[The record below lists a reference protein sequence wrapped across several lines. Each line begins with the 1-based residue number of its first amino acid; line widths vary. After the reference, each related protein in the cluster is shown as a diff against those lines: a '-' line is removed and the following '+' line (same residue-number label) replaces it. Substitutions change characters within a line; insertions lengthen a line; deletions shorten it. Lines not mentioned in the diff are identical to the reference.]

1 MTSVD
6 YCTTCPECNSR
17 LIHDQSKGE
26 YICERCGC
34 VVMDQINDYGPE
46 SHSNDFE
53 EKSRLTRA
61 SGHTSFS
68 LHDYG
73 LRTEIGFSSKDYSGK
88 NIDYAIV
95 EQMNTMRKWQSRIR
109 VASPKERRLSNVLYK
124 INEICSLLSLP
135 KTITETAAMFY
146 RLFENRS
153 EAKGKSVICI
163 AAATIY
169 LACKKCNVV
178 RSLEEIVSP
187 LGSGEK
193 SKANT
198 RLASKYYRSMVMEM
212 GTFTESYIQP
222 KYAHRHSENL
232 AEKSRIG
239 QYYFEEPHR
248 HNSNISNSNNLPRGN
263 FADQAL
269 LSSST
274 RTPTLS
280 IMQHDTYP
288 VAAAIDQYISKLAN
302 MAKIDTKVERL
313 AIDIAHKTNDHLL
326 ADGKSPHGLA
336 AAYIY
341 LASVLLGVS
350 LLQMEIS
357 SFAGITEVTIR
368 NRCKD
373 ILSSFKMSVIVRPL
387 HKE

>member
-1 MTSVD
+1 MTSAD
-6 YCTTCPECNSR
+6 YCTICPECNSR
-17 LIHDQSKGE
+17 LIHDQGKGE

-61 SGHTSFS
+61 SGHTSYS

-73 LRTEIGFSSKDYSGK
+73 LRTEISVSSKDYSGK
-88 NIDYAIV
+88 NIDYAVI

-135 KTITETAAMFY
+135 KTITETAAMLY

-163 AAATIY
+163 AAAVIY

-178 RSLEEIVSP
+178 RSLEEIVNPS
-187 LGSGEK
+187 GEGEK
-193 SKANT
+193 SRANM
-198 RLASKYYRSMVMEM
+198 RLSSKYYRSMVMELGM
-212 GTFTESYIQP
+212 FTDSSTNWTRGEY
-222 KYAHRHSENL
+222 RHFGNL
-232 AEKSRIG
+232 NETPMVARHYFGKSNT
-239 QYYFEEPHR
+239 Y
-248 HNSNISNSNNLPRGN
+248 NDLPQSKRP
-263 FADQAL
+263 DPPL
-269 LSSST
+269 LSAT
-274 RTPTLS
+274 TLS
-280 IMQHDTYP
+280 SNPSFGMQRDIYP
-288 VAAAIDQYISKLAN
+288 VALAIDQYISKLAN

-373 ILSSFKMSVIVRPL
+373 ILSSFKMSVVVRPL
-387 HKE
+387 HT

>member
-6 YCTTCPECNSR
+6 YCTICPECNSR

-53 EKSRLTRA
+53 EKSKLTRA
-61 SGHTSFS
+61 SGHTSYS

-178 RSLEEIVSP
+178 RSLEEIVNP
-187 LGSGEK
+187 LGSSEK

-212 GTFTESYIQP
+212 GMFTESYMRP
-222 KYAHRHSENL
+222 RYEHRRFENL
-232 AEKSRIG
+232 TEKPTIG
-239 QYYFEEPHR
+239 QYSLGESHR
-248 HNSNISNSNNLPRGN
+248 HDNLSRGN
-263 FADQAL
+263 STDHAL
-269 LSSST
+269 LSAAT

-280 IMQHDTYP
+280 VMQHDTYP
-288 VAAAIDQYISKLAN
+288 IAAAIDQYISKLAN

-387 HKE
+387 NRE

>member
-1 MTSVD
+1 
-6 YCTTCPECNSR
+6 
-17 LIHDQSKGE
+17 
-26 YICERCGC
+26 
-34 VVMDQINDYGPE
+34 MDQINDYGPE

-53 EKSRLTRA
+53 EKSKLTRA

-88 NIDYAIV
+88 NIDYTIV

-178 RSLEEIVSP
+178 RSLEEIVNP
-187 LGSGEK
+187 VGSSEK

-212 GTFTESYIQP
+212 GMFTESYIRRR
-222 KYAHRHSENL
+222 YEHRHFENL
-232 AEKSRIG
+232 TEKPGIS
-239 QYYFEEPHR
+239 QYYLGESHR
-248 HNSNISNSNNLPRGN
+248 QNSLPQSNL
-263 FADQAL
+263 ADQAL
-269 LSSST
+269 LPATTS
-274 RTPTLS
+274 TPTLS
-280 IMQHDTYP
+280 VMQHGTYP

-313 AIDIAHKTNDHLL
+313 AIDIAHKTNNHLL

>member
-1 MTSVD
+1 
-6 YCTTCPECNSR
+6 
-17 LIHDQSKGE
+17 
-26 YICERCGC
+26 
-34 VVMDQINDYGPE
+34 MDQINDYGPE

-53 EKSRLTRA
+53 EKNKLTRA
-61 SGHTSFS
+61 SGHTSYS

-88 NIDYAIV
+88 NIDYAIA

-187 LGSGEK
+187 LGTGEK

-212 GTFTESYIQP
+212 GMFSEPYIRP
-222 KYAHRHSENL
+222 RYEYRHFENL
-232 AEKSRIG
+232 SEKPRIG
-239 QYYFEEPHR
+239 PYYFEE
-248 HNSNISNSNNLPRGN
+248 SNSQNNLRTSNLTGHS
-263 FADQAL
+263 L
-269 LSSST
+269 LPATT
-274 RTPTLS
+274 RSPTLTVNK
-280 IMQHDTYP
+280 HDTYP
-288 VAAAIDQYISKLAN
+288 VSAAIDQYISKLAN

-373 ILSSFKMSVIVRPL
+373 ILSSFKMTIYVRPL
-387 HKE
+387 HKM

>member
-1 MTSVD
+1 MTSMD
-6 YCTTCPECNSR
+6 YCTICPECNSR

-53 EKSRLTRA
+53 EKNKLTRA
-61 SGHTSFS
+61 SGHTSYS

-88 NIDYAIV
+88 NIDYAIA

-135 KTITETAAMFY
+135 RTITETAAMFY

-163 AAATIY
+163 AAATVY

-187 LGSGEK
+187 LGTGEK

-212 GTFTESYIQP
+212 GMFSESYIKP
-222 KYAHRHSENL
+222 RYEYRHFKNLSE
-232 AEKSRIG
+232 KPRISP
-239 QYYFEEPHR
+239 YYFEE
-248 HNSNISNSNNLPRGN
+248 SNSQNNLRTSNLTAP
-263 FADQAL
+263 AL
-269 LSSST
+269 LPVTT

-280 IMQHDTYP
+280 VVQHDTYP
-288 VAAAIDQYISKLAN
+288 VSVAIDQYISKLAN

-357 SFAGITEVTIR
+357 SFAGITEVTI
-368 NRCKD
+368 
-373 ILSSFKMSVIVRPL
+373 
-387 HKE
+387 

>member
-1 MTSVD
+1 MTSMD
-6 YCTTCPECNSR
+6 YCTICPECNSR

-53 EKSRLTRA
+53 EKNKLTRA
-61 SGHTSFS
+61 SGHTSYS

-88 NIDYAIV
+88 NIDYAIA

-187 LGSGEK
+187 LGTGEK

-212 GTFTESYIQP
+212 GMFSESYIRP
-222 KYAHRHSENL
+222 RYEYRHFENL
-232 AEKSRIG
+232 SEKPRIG
-239 QYYFEEPHR
+239 PYYFEE
-248 HNSNISNSNNLPRGN
+248 SNSQNNLRTSNLTGHS
-263 FADQAL
+263 L
-269 LSSST
+269 LPVTT
-274 RTPTLS
+274 RTPTLTV
-280 IMQHDTYP
+280 IKHDTYP
-288 VAAAIDQYISKLAN
+288 VSAAIDQYISKLAN

-373 ILSSFKMSVIVRPL
+373 ILSSFKMTIYVRPL
-387 HKE
+387 HKM

>member
-6 YCTTCPECNSR
+6 YCTICPECNSR
-17 LIHDQSKGE
+17 LIHDQSIGE

-53 EKSRLTRA
+53 EKSKLARA

-88 NIDYAIV
+88 TIDYAIV

-178 RSLEEIVSP
+178 RSLEEIVNP
-187 LGSGEK
+187 LGSSEK

-212 GTFTESYIQP
+212 GMFTESSIRPRYEIRQF
-222 KYAHRHSENL
+222 ENL
-232 AEKSRIG
+232 IQKPG
-239 QYYFEEPHR
+239 QYYIEESHSR
-248 HNSNISNSNNLPRGN
+248 KTL
-263 FADQAL
+263 
-269 LSSST
+269 T
-274 RTPTLS
+274 R
-280 IMQHDTYP
+280 
-288 VAAAIDQYISKLAN
+288 AN
-302 MAKIDTKVERL
+302 
-313 AIDIAHKTNDHLL
+313 
-326 ADGKSPHGLA
+326 
-336 AAYIY
+336 
-341 LASVLLGVS
+341 
-350 LLQMEIS
+350 
-357 SFAGITEVTIR
+357 
-368 NRCKD
+368 
-373 ILSSFKMSVIVRPL
+373 
-387 HKE
+387 

>member
-1 MTSVD
+1 MTSID
-6 YCTTCPECNSR
+6 YCTICPECNSR

-53 EKSRLTRA
+53 EKSKLTRA
-61 SGHTSFS
+61 SGHTSYS

-88 NIDYAIV
+88 NIDYAIA

-178 RSLEEIVSP
+178 RSLEEIVNP
-187 LGSGEK
+187 IGSGEK
-193 SKANT
+193 SRANT
-198 RLASKYYRSMVMEM
+198 RLASKYYRSMVMDM
-212 GTFTESYIQP
+212 GTFTESDIRPRYES
-222 KYAHRHSENL
+222 RHFENL
-232 AEKSRIG
+232 SEKPSISPYSYGESRR
-239 QYYFEEPHR
+239 YD
-248 HNSNISNSNNLPRGN
+248 NLPRAN
-263 FADQAL
+263 IAERAL
-269 LSSST
+269 LPVVT

-280 IMQHDTYP
+280 VLQHDTYP

-357 SFAGITEVTIR
+357 TFAGITEVTIR

-373 ILSSFKMSVIVRPL
+373 ILSTFKMSVIVRPL

>member
-6 YCTTCPECNSR
+6 YCTICPECNSR

-53 EKSRLTRA
+53 EKSKLTRA

-88 NIDYAIV
+88 NIDYTIV

-178 RSLEEIVSP
+178 RSLEEIVNP
-187 LGSGEK
+187 VGSSEK
-193 SKANT
+193 SKATT

-212 GTFTESYIQP
+212 GMFTESYIRRR
-222 KYAHRHSENL
+222 YEHRHFENL
-232 AEKSRIG
+232 TEKPGIS
-239 QYYFEEPHR
+239 QYYLGESHR
-248 HNSNISNSNNLPRGN
+248 QNSLPQSNL
-263 FADQAL
+263 ADQAL
-269 LSSST
+269 LPATTS
-274 RTPTLS
+274 TPTLS
-280 IMQHDTYP
+280 VMQHGTYP

-313 AIDIAHKTNDHLL
+313 AIDIAHKTNNHLL

>member
-6 YCTTCPECNSR
+6 YCTICPECNCR

-26 YICERCGC
+26 YICEGCGC

-61 SGHTSFS
+61 SGHTSLS

-88 NIDYAIV
+88 SIDYAMV

-109 VASPKERRLSNVLYK
+109 VASPKERRLSNVLSK
-124 INEICSLLSLP
+124 ISEICSLLSLP
-135 KTITETAAMFY
+135 KTITETAAKFY

-153 EAKGKSVICI
+153 EAKGKSVTCI

-187 LGSGEK
+187 SGSNEK
-193 SKANT
+193 SKSNT
-198 RLASKYYRSMVMEM
+198 RLASKYYRTMVMEM
-212 GTFTESYIQP
+212 GTFTESYMLSGYEHRRFENLTEKPTMDHYYIGES
-222 KYAHRHSENL
+222 HRHDTLSRSNL
-232 AEKSRIG
+232 TNRT
-239 QYYFEEPHR
+239 
-248 HNSNISNSNNLPRGN
+248 
-263 FADQAL
+263 L
-269 LSSST
+269 LST
-274 RTPTLS
+274 AARTPTLS
-280 IMQHDTYP
+280 VIQHDSYP

-326 ADGKSPHGLA
+326 ADGKSPNGLA

-387 HKE
+387 HKG

>member
-1 MTSVD
+1 MTSVG
-6 YCTTCPECNSR
+6 YCTICPECNSR
-17 LIHDQSKGE
+17 LIHDQNKGE

-46 SHSNDFE
+46 SHSSDFE
-53 EKSRLTRA
+53 EKSKLTRA
-61 SGHTSFS
+61 SGHTSLS

-135 KTITETAAMFY
+135 KSVTETAAMFY
-146 RLFENRS
+146 RNFENRS

-178 RSLEEIVSP
+178 RSLEEIVNP
-187 LGSGEK
+187 LGSSEK
-193 SKANT
+193 SKANS
-198 RLASKYYRSMVMEM
+198 RLASKYYRSIVMEM
-212 GTFTESYIQP
+212 GMFTESDIRPTHEHRHFESLAENPRMSQQY
-222 KYAHRHSENL
+222 YRGESHRHSNL
-232 AEKSRIG
+232 TRT
-239 QYYFEEPHR
+239 
-248 HNSNISNSNNLPRGN
+248 NLS
-263 FADQAL
+263 DQAM
-269 LSSST
+269 LSAAAT
-274 RTPTLS
+274 RTPILS
-280 IMQHDTYP
+280 VMQHDTYP
-288 VAAAIDQYISKLAN
+288 AAAAIDQYISKLAN

-313 AIDIAHKTNDHLL
+313 AIDIAHKTNNHLL

-373 ILSSFKMSVIVRPL
+373 ILSSFKITVIVRPL
-387 HKE
+387 HKQ

>member
-6 YCTTCPECNSR
+6 YCTICPECNSR

-53 EKSRLTRA
+53 EKSKLTRA

-88 NIDYAIV
+88 NIDYTIV

-178 RSLEEIVSP
+178 RSLEEIVNP
-187 LGSGEK
+187 LGSSEK

-212 GTFTESYIQP
+212 GMFTESYIRRR
-222 KYAHRHSENL
+222 YEHRHFENL
-232 AEKSRIG
+232 TEKPGIS
-239 QYYFEEPHR
+239 QYYLGESHR
-248 HNSNISNSNNLPRGN
+248 QNSLPRSN
-263 FADQAL
+263 LADEAL
-269 LSSST
+269 LPAAAS
-274 RTPTLS
+274 TPTLS
-280 IMQHDTYP
+280 VMQHGTYP

-313 AIDIAHKTNDHLL
+313 AIDIAHKTNNHLL

>member
-1 MTSVD
+1 MTSMD
-6 YCTTCPECNSR
+6 YCTICPECNSR

-34 VVMDQINDYGPE
+34 VVLDQINDYGPE

-53 EKSRLTRA
+53 EKNKLTRA
-61 SGHTSFS
+61 SGHTSYS

-88 NIDYAIV
+88 NIDYAIA

-187 LGSGEK
+187 LGTGEK

-212 GTFTESYIQP
+212 GMFSESYVRP
-222 KYAHRHSENL
+222 RYEYRHFENL
-232 AEKSRIG
+232 SEKPRIG
-239 QYYFEEPHR
+239 PSYFEE
-248 HNSNISNSNNLPRGN
+248 SISQNNLRTSNLTGHS
-263 FADQAL
+263 L
-269 LSSST
+269 LPVTT
-274 RTPTLS
+274 RTPTLTV
-280 IMQHDTYP
+280 IKHDAYP
-288 VAAAIDQYISKLAN
+288 VSAAIDQYISKLAN

-373 ILSSFKMSVIVRPL
+373 ILSSFKMTIYVRPL
-387 HKE
+387 HKM

>member
-1 MTSVD
+1 MTSMD
-6 YCTTCPECNSR
+6 YCTICPECNSR

-53 EKSRLTRA
+53 EKNKLTRA
-61 SGHTSFS
+61 SGHTSYS

-88 NIDYAIV
+88 NIDYAIA

-187 LGSGEK
+187 LGTGEK

-212 GTFTESYIQP
+212 GMFSESYIRP
-222 KYAHRHSENL
+222 RYEYRHFENL
-232 AEKSRIG
+232 SEKPRIG
-239 QYYFEEPHR
+239 QYYSEE
-248 HNSNISNSNNLPRGN
+248 SNSQINLRTSNLTGHS
-263 FADQAL
+263 L
-269 LSSST
+269 LPVTT
-274 RTPTLS
+274 RTPTLTV
-280 IMQHDTYP
+280 IKHDTYP
-288 VAAAIDQYISKLAN
+288 VSAAIDQYISKLAN

-313 AIDIAHKTNDHLL
+313 AIDIAHKTNNHLL

-373 ILSSFKMSVIVRPL
+373 ILSSFKMTIYVRPL
-387 HKE
+387 HKM